1 MNYKEFV
8 QAVVKYFTEYLG
20 NEYTVSVNEV
30 VKNNHVQMNGI
41 LMKKKG
47 QKVTPN
53 IYLNGYYEQYIE
65 EDNFDLV
72 VQNIWNTYQEAL
84 ENFNWDE
91 FDFNLDW
98 EKQKDTVVYKLV
110 NYEENREKLSCIPYI
125 RFLDLAITFHCLMNM
140 HDGSVSMLPVTNT
153 VMDHWNID
161 VKYLFQCAAE
171 NTPLHFPLI
180 CSSLEDV
187 IKMLAGAD
195 AIANRSDEESEDKVM
210 MYVIT
215 NEQGING
222 ASVMLYQEEFE
233 QLAKELGEKL
243 YVLPSSI
250 HEVILM
256 PYADDIDVSMLS
268 KLVQEVN
275 QKHVPMDEV
284 LSNHIYLY
292 DSETR
297 TFEVR

>member
-1 MNYKEFV
+1 MNYNEFV

-53 IYLNGYYEQYIE
+53 IYLNGFYEQYIE
-65 EDNFDLV
+65 EDNLNLV
-72 VQNIWNTYQEAL
+72 LQNIWNTYQEAL
-84 ENFNWDE
+84 DNFNSDE
-91 FDFNLDW
+91 FDFNLEW
-98 EKQKDTVVYKLV
+98 ENQKDSVIYRLV
-110 NYEENREKLSCIPYI
+110 NYDDNREKLSCIPYI
-125 RFLDLAITFHCLMNM
+125 RFLDLAITFHCIIKLQ
-140 HDGSVSMLPVTNT
+140 DESVSMLPVTNNI
-153 VMDHWNID
+153 MDHWNID
-161 VKYLFQCAAE
+161 IKYLLQCATE
-171 NTPLHFPLI
+171 NTPIHFPLVF
-180 CSSLEDV
+180 STLEDI

-195 AIANRSDEESEDKVM
+195 TMDNISHEPENEVM

-222 ASVMLYQEEFE
+222 AAVMLYQEEFQQFAE
-233 QLAKELGEKL
+233 KLGGKL

-250 HEVILM
+250 HELILM
-256 PYADDIDVSMLS
+256 PFADDIDEILLT

-275 QKHVPMDEV
+275 QKHVPLDEV

>member
-1 MNYKEFV
+1 MNYNEFV

-53 IYLNGYYEQYIE
+53 IYLNGFYEQYIE
-65 EDNFDLV
+65 EDNLNLV
-72 VQNIWNTYQEAL
+72 LQNIWNTYQEAL
-84 ENFNWDE
+84 DNFNSDE
-91 FDFNLDW
+91 FDFNLEW
-98 EKQKDTVVYKLV
+98 ENQKDSVIYRLV
-110 NYEENREKLSCIPYI
+110 NYDDNREKLSCIPYI
-125 RFLDLAITFHCLMNM
+125 RFLDLAITFHCIIKLQ
-140 HDGSVSMLPVTNT
+140 DESVSMLPVTNNI
-153 VMDHWNID
+153 MDHWNID
-161 VKYLFQCAAE
+161 IKYLLQCATE
-171 NTPLHFPLI
+171 NTPIHFPLVF
-180 CSSLEDV
+180 STLEDV
-187 IKMLAGAD
+187 VKMLAGAD
-195 AIANRSDEESEDKVM
+195 TMDNISNEPENEVM

-222 ASVMLYQEEFE
+222 AAVMLYQEEFQQFAE
-233 QLAKELGEKL
+233 KLGGKL

-250 HEVILM
+250 HELILM
-256 PYADDIDVSMLS
+256 PFADDIDEILLT

-275 QKHVPMDEV
+275 HVPLDEV